1 MVTVITAKSGR
12 FPLFQFSG
20 GIMGI
25 EEIRKL
31 FEDIIKENG
40 YILDEVLYV
49 KEDGMNFLRVVI
61 DKEGIIDVDDCVKV
75 SKLINPILDEED
87 PIEENYI
94 LDVCSKEKGCE

>member
-1 MVTVITAKSGR
+1 MNIG
-12 FPLFQFSG
+12 
-20 GIMGI
+20 
-25 EEIRKL
+25 EICKL
-31 FEDIIKENG
+31 FEEVIEENG

>member
-1 MVTVITAKSGR
+1 MEIG
-12 FPLFQFSG
+12 
-20 GIMGI
+20 
-25 EEIRKL
+25 EIRKL
-31 FEDIIKENG
+31 FENIIEENG

>member
-1 MVTVITAKSGR
+1 MEIG
-12 FPLFQFSG
+12 
-20 GIMGI
+20 
-25 EEIRKL
+25 EIRKL
-31 FEDIIKENG
+31 FENIIEENG
-40 YILDEVLYV
+40 SILDEVLYV

>member
-1 MVTVITAKSGR
+1 
-12 FPLFQFSG
+12 
-20 GIMGI
+20 
-25 EEIRKL
+25 
-31 FEDIIKENG
+31 
-40 YILDEVLYV
+40 
-49 KEDGMNFLRVVI
+49 MNFLRVVI

>member
-1 MVTVITAKSGR
+1 METG
-12 FPLFQFSG
+12 
-20 GIMGI
+20 
-25 EEIRKL
+25 EIRKL
-31 FEDIIKENG
+31 FENIIEENG